1 MFYYLIEEASEA
13 IEAVYDNVDE
23 AIQEAK
29 LRKGKY
35 FVVDDDDKIYFDSK
49 PCISYKI

>member
-1 MFYYLIEEASEA
+1 MLYYLIEEASEA
-13 IEAVYDNVDE
+13 IEAIYDNVDE

-35 FVVDDDDKIYFDSK
+35 LVVDDDDKIYFDNQQ
-49 PCISYKI
+49 CVSYKI

>member
-1 MFYYLIEEASEA
+1 MLYYLIEEASEA
-13 IEAVYDNVDE
+13 IEAIYDNVDE

-35 FVVDDDDKIYFDSK
+35 FVVDNDDKTYFDSE
-49 PCISYKI
+49 PGVSYKI

>member
-1 MFYYLIEEASEA
+1 MFYYLIEEVSEA
-13 IEAVYDNVDE
+13 IEAIYDNVDE

-49 PCISYKI
+49 PGISYKI

>member
-1 MFYYLIEEASEA
+1 MSYYLIEEASEA
-13 IEAVYDNVDE
+13 IEDIYDNVDE

-35 FVVDDDDKIYFDSK
+35 FVVDNDDKIYFDSQ
-49 PCISYKI
+49 PGISYKI